1 VSSVTV
7 YSIVVISVQRLFALR
22 IFLKWHGFGCR
33 LKKKY
38 ESLLIITFVWLLAS
52 VVALPR
58 TVNAGVYN
66 NRCLGYGLQDS
77 EGYYRLVNS
86 IDFVALCFV
95 PLVLIAVLSG
105 ATARRMIDSV
115 KDMPGERAGMQKVK
129 QVRILGSK
137 ILISLVVVF
146 AVCYV
151 PYFLY
156 AFLNAWFTLDVYN
169 STHHLIV
176 FLIFS
181 LIFANACFNP
191 IAVHIASNKY
201 RIHMDKYLLYK
212 CRKQVDKDRR
222 KISNETPITAEKHV

>member
-1 VSSVTV
+1 MSSVTV

-38 ESLLIITFVWLLAS
+38 ESLLIIAFVWLLAS
-52 VVALPR
+52 VVAVPR

-66 NRCLGYGLQDS
+66 NRCVGYGLQDS

-86 IDFVALCFV
+86 IDLVALCFV
-95 PLVLIAVLSG
+95 PLVLSAVLSG
-105 ATARRMIDSV
+105 ATARQIIESV
-115 KDMPGERAGMQKVK
+115 KHMPGESAGKEKVK
-129 QVRILGSK
+129 QARLLSSN

-156 AFLNAWFTLDVYN
+156 IFLRAWFTLDVDN
-169 STHHLIV
+169 STHLLID
-176 FLIFS
+176 FFTFS
-181 LIFANACFNP
+181 LIFGNACFNP
-191 IAVHIASNKY
+191 IAVYLASRKY
-201 RIHMDKYLLYK
+201 RLYMNKYLLCK
-212 CRKQVDKDRR
+212 CRQQVVMESR
-222 KISNETPITAEKHV
+222 KFSNENSVTTETQI